1 MKPQSHNLYKHDG
14 ARVKNSTAQG
24 EKHSCHVMPDRQA
37 KRRLSRM
44 LGMLGIVGGLA
55 VAMPVQ
61 AWERLRDDA
70 PSTYTVKTGDTLWDI
85 AGEFLHAPWQWQTVW
100 YANSQINNPHLIYPG
115 DRLRL
120 NDCQGAPCIMLE
132 RGQQEVKLSPQIRT
146 LPHREAITPLPLSA
160 VSAFLRDHRIIDDMA
175 SLNELAYVVGA
186 DNQRLI
192 SGAGDLIFAR
202 ASVADAGNKRIVRGE
217 PVDIYRRGEPYFSA
231 AGEPLGRELIKIGEA
246 YAARREGE
254 IIQLDVR
261 QANQEIRNGD
271 LILPQEAT
279 YLDENFMP
287 RAPQAAL
294 SGTILAVPGGVRFIG
309 RLQVVA
315 IDLGTQDGLQPG
327 HVLRIDQAGERVNDP
342 RTQEVLQLPSEEAGM
357 LMVFKPYDH
366 VSYALVME
374 ASRTLS
380 VGDLVRTPR

>member
-1 MKPQSHNLYKHDG
+1 MKPQSHNLYKYDG
-14 ARVKNSTAQG
+14 EHVKNSTDQC
-24 EKHSCHVMPDRQA
+24 EKESPHVMPGRQT
-37 KRRLSRM
+37 KHRFFRVLV
-44 LGMLGIVGGLA
+44 MLGIVGGLT
-55 VAMPVQ
+55 VAMPAQ

-70 PSTYTVKTGDTLWDI
+70 PSTYTVNVGDTLWDI
-85 AGEFLHAPWQWQTVW
+85 AGEFLHAPWQWPTVW
-100 YANSQINNPHLIYPG
+100 YANPQINNPHLIYPG

-120 NDCQGAPCIMLE
+120 RDCQGTPCIMLE
-132 RGQQEVKLSPQIRT
+132 RGQQEVKLSPKVRT
-146 LPHREAITPLPLSA
+146 LPHREAVSPLPLRA
-160 VSAFLRDHRIIDDMA
+160 VSAFLRDHRIMDNQTA
-175 SLNELAYVVGA
+175 LNELAYVVGA

-192 SGAGDLIFAR
+192 SGAGDRIFVR
-202 ASVADAGNKRIVRGE
+202 ASVSDADDKRIVRGE
-217 PVDIYRRGEPYFSA
+217 PVEIYRRGEPYFSA
-231 AGEPLGRELIKIGEA
+231 TGEPLGRELIKIGEA

-261 QANQEIRNGD
+261 QAHQEIRNGD
-271 LILPQEAT
+271 LILPLEDS
-279 YLDENFMP
+279 YLEENFMP

-327 HVLRIDQAGERVNDP
+327 HVLRIDQMGEKVNDP
-342 RTQEVLQLPSEEAGM
+342 RTQDVLQMPSEEAGV

-380 VGDLVRTPR
+380 VGDQVRTPH